1 MRFAGLFAL
10 CIALVSCAH
19 AQQPWPARPVR
30 LIIANSAGAATDVA
44 GRVFADMFSRRIE
57 RPVTVENRPGGD
69 GLVGAQAVVG
79 SAPDGYTLFF
89 ASQSTV
95 AIDPNLRKSM
105 PFDPVRD
112 FTAIAVLCDD
122 TGPSGIF
129 AHPSMPFTTLPGMI
143 DYARAN
149 PGKLTYATT
158 VPLFSMLGEWLQR
171 RANIQMIEVPYKSTP
186 QATQDALAG
195 QVSLYIQSYGPMEQH
210 LKAGKVRVLA
220 VTVRQPDIAQIP
232 TVADTFP
239 GFSMRGS
246 MFLLGPAGMSA
257 DIVQRINREA
267 DAVVRNPL
275 FNQQLKRLRWQN
287 SEGARTPEGTVQFI
301 RETRER
307 WTRFIAE
314 TGRQPE

>member
-1 MRFAGLFAL
+1 MRFAGFFAL
-10 CIALVSCAH
+10 CIALVSCAY

-44 GRVFADMFSRRIE
+44 GRVFADMLSRRIE

-79 SAPDGYTLFF
+79 AAPDGYTLFF

-112 FTAIAVLCDD
+112 FTAIAVICDS

-129 AHPSMPFTTLPGMI
+129 AHPSLPFSTLQGMV
-143 DYARAN
+143 DYARAH

-158 VPLFSMLGEWLQR
+158 VPIFSMLGEWLQR
-171 RANIQMIEVPYKSTP
+171 RAGIQMLEVPYKSTP
-186 QATQDALAG
+186 QATQNAIAG
-195 QVSLYIQSYGPMEQH
+195 QVALYIQAYGPMEQH
-210 LKAGKVRVLA
+210 LKAGKLRVLA
-220 VTVRQPDIAQIP
+220 VTVRQQDIAQIP
-232 TVADTFP
+232 TVADVFP
-239 GFSMRGS
+239 GFSMLGS
-246 MFLLGPAGMSA
+246 MFLLGPAGIA
-257 DIVQRINREA
+257 PDVVQRINREA
-267 DAVVRNPL
+267 DAVVKNPL

-287 SEGARTPEGTVQFI
+287 SEGARTPQGTVEFI

>member
-1 MRFAGLFAL
+1 MRIAGLLAL
-10 CIALVSCAH
+10 IACVSCAH

-30 LIIANSAGAATDVA
+30 LVVSNSAGSATDVA
-44 GRVFADMFSRRIE
+44 SRVFADNLSRRIE

-69 GLVGAQAVVG
+69 GLVGAQAVVS

-95 AIDPNLRKSM
+95 AIDPSLRKSM

-122 TGPSGIF
+122 TGPSGVF
-129 AHPSMPFTTLPGMI
+129 AHPSMPFTTLPGMV

-171 RANIQMIEVPYKSTP
+171 RAALRMVEVPYKSTP
-186 QATQDALAG
+186 QATQDALSG
-195 QVSLYIQSYGPMEQH
+195 QVSLYIQAYGPMQQH
-210 LKAGKVRVLA
+210 VNAGKLRVLA
-220 VTVRQPDIAQIP
+220 VTVRQQDIAQIP
-232 TVADTFP
+232 TVAEFFP

-246 MFLLGPAGMSA
+246 MFLLGPAGIPA
-257 DIVQRINREA
+257 DTVQRINREA

-287 SEGARTPEGTVQFI
+287 LEGARTPEGTVAYI

-307 WTRFIAE
+307 WARFIAE